1 MNLHA
6 DIVPNESIGGI
17 QIGQDA
23 NPVLQELEDN
33 GVRFSKSTFLNSEQ
47 KFYRISINNGA
58 LYLIVNSSG
67 KIVRIWCTDLYK
79 GSYKSVFRPGM
90 TVSEAVE
97 RTGKQLVIHGML
109 ILDGEFGMGFS
120 IPDKFEGKFY
130 DDIES
135 VNDLPGHMKL
145 DELHVMHR
153 EWWR

>member
-47 KFYRISINNGA
+47 QFHRISINNGA
-58 LYLIVNSSG
+58 LYLIANSSG

-79 GSYKSVFRPGM
+79 GSYKSVLRPGM